1 MWEAGHQSP
10 GTCGK
15 VGGSVIYSAI
25 RHWGNWGNAFWVL
38 EPIGLL
44 LLTGFAFTMLGFALE
59 KILNPRLKDT

>member
-1 MWEAGHQSP
+1 
-10 GTCGK
+10 
-15 VGGSVIYSAI
+15 VIYSAI